1 MEIELYIAQLL
12 STPSGNS
19 CVRAAEVLKVSHD
32 KVNRLL
38 NEGAYTGKDL
48 FDKAAPNL
56 VLEGGQ
62 LSLDDSVADKPYSDP
77 ESNPLVAKHW
87 SGKHH
92 KPVLGVC
99 LVTLLYTDTRGMSL
113 PVNFKIFNPHDV
125 FSKHDLLQQ
134 MVREVFQWGLR
145 PRWFSAD
152 SWYSSIE
159 NLKFLR
165 NQEVGFLVGLKS
177 NRTVSTQP
185 GRYEQVGEIGDI
197 PEDGL
202 VTHLKGFDFVKVF
215 RTVAPDGDVR
225 HYAVYEAN
233 PRQRSRI
240 NREVFKQVKELHWH
254 IEQMFRTIKQ
264 VCSLESFFVRTVR
277 AVNTHVFCVLR
288 AFQRLACWTKDG
300 LIPSPY
306 AIRKI
311 IYLHAQR
318 SFIGT
323 VVAYA

>member
-12 STPSGNS
+12 STPAGNS
-19 CVRAAEVLKVSHD
+19 CFRAGEVLEVSHD

-38 NEGAYTGKDL
+38 NEGIYTGKDL
-48 FDKAAPNL
+48 FDKAAPYL

-62 LSLDDSVADKPYSDP
+62 LNLVDSVADKLYSDP
-77 ESNPLVAKHW
+77 ESNPLVTKHW

-92 KPVLGVC
+92 KPVPGVC
-99 LVTLLYTDTRGMSL
+99 LVALIYTDTRGMSL
-113 PVNFKIFNPHDV
+113 PVNFRIFNSHDV

-134 MVREVFQWGLR
+134 LVREVFQWGLR
-145 PRWFSAD
+145 PRWFSAG

-165 NQEVGFLVGLKS
+165 NQKVSFLVGLKS

-185 GRYEQVGEIGDI
+185 GRYE
-197 PEDGL
+197 
-202 VTHLKGFDFVKVF
+202 
-215 RTVAPDGDVR
+215 
-225 HYAVYEAN
+225 
-233 PRQRSRI
+233 
-240 NREVFKQVKELHWH
+240 QVKELHWH

-264 VCSLESFFVRTVR
+264 VCSLESFFVRTAR
-277 AVNTHVFCVLR
+277 AVNTHIFCVLR
-288 AFQRLACWTKDG
+288 AFQRLACWTRDG
-300 LIPSPY
+300 LIPTPY
-306 AIRKI
+306 AIRKT

-323 VVAYA
+323 VVA